1 MDTIFLKDLRV
12 KTIVGIW
19 EWERHMPQVVS
30 IDLEMATDVRRAAQ
44 SDRIDGTLDYKAVTQ
59 RVVAFVAE
67 SRFQLVE
74 TLAER
79 IAEIITREF
88 AVPWV
93 KVAVHKPFAI
103 RGSRDVGV
111 CIERGQRNTRSAGT
125 VG

>member
-19 EWERHMPQVVS
+19 EWERRMPQVVS
-30 IDLEMATDVRRAAQ
+30 IDLEMATDVGRAAQ
-44 SDRIDGTLDYKAVTQ
+44 ADRIDDTLDYKAVTK
-59 RVVAFVAE
+59 RVVKFVAE

-79 IAEIITREF
+79 VAELIIREF

-111 CIERGQRNTRSAGT
+111 CIERGDRNAPRAGSQR
-125 VG
+125 